1 MSWKGGKETGIEGS
15 LISALLAVLLG
26 IAVVVPEVAKGP
38 SQPAVLLDLL
48 IWADFCK
55 TSDKLKKKNKKQER
69 GFFFAFF
76 WPRKGG
82 EKRLKGL

>member
-1 MSWKGGKETGIEGS
+1 MSWKGGREIGIEGS

-26 IAVVVPEVAKGP
+26 VAVVVPGVAKGP

-55 TSDKLKKKNKKQER
+55 ASDKLQKKRKKERER
-69 GFFFAFF
+69 GFFCLFF
-76 WPRKGG
+76 GPEKGQ
-82 EKRLKGL
+82 KRLKGL